1 MNYKEWLEL
10 KKKEEIL
17 KKIAEIFRV
26 EEKDVPRVI
35 ERFLNEVKE
44 MESKLNSQN

>member
-1 MNYKEWLEL
+1 MEEWKEL

-26 EEKDVPRVI
+26 EEKDLPRVI
-35 ERFLNEVKE
+35 ERFLKETKE
-44 MESKLNSQN
+44 MEEKLNA

>member
-1 MNYKEWLEL
+1 MNSKEWAEL

-26 EEKDVPRVI
+26 EEKDVPKVTS
-35 ERFLNEVKE
+35 RFLSEIKE
-44 MESKLNSQN
+44 MEEKLNA